1 MRQRWVPGLAYLAAS
16 TSLACNGA
24 PPAPGT
30 SAPDAPQAASAASGP
45 AAAASTTPAQA
56 ASTPLERDIDALYAL
71 HHLGDVAL
79 TRDGARVAWVESF
92 DVPGSASAKTT
103 SIVRALD
110 RITASSAPRT
120 VTAGTAAHVEH
131 DVAWSPDGKSLV
143 FVSDLQGAGK
153 VELYLAAFDAS
164 DAPARALTQLSGA
177 LSSPRFS
184 PDGKRVAVLYAE
196 SAELVGPL
204 EAVTPMVGQVE
215 AHPSVQ
221 RIALV
226 DVATA
231 QVKVLSRADL
241 YVHEI
246 AWSPDGTRLAAVAGA
261 VPGDDHWYDSKLV
274 AIDATSG
281 QDAVVYAP
289 PLQIAEPR
297 FSPDGKSIAFIGG
310 LMSDEGATGGDVF
323 VVPSDGSA
331 PPRNVTPGMR
341 ASAHT
346 LAWPKQGRIV
356 FGAIVDGGSALEA
369 LDPAAPVHAPASPR
383 VLWSGP
389 DESLGSVAF
398 SGSGDVSAV
407 TRESFAK
414 ATELWTG
421 ELAGDTGAWKQ
432 VTHVNDGHATSG
444 AVATSVHWKSDGQ
457 IVQGW
462 LLAPGGVDP
471 ARKAPLAPMVVQV
484 HGGPAS
490 AAMPSQ
496 GMPQLLAARGYY
508 VLLPNPRGSFG
519 QGEAFAAGNVKDF
532 GHGDMRDIMA
542 GVDEVLRTA
551 PVDPARLMLTG
562 WSYGG
567 YMTMWMVT
575 QTGRFRAAVA
585 GAGIADWRSYW
596 GQNAIAE
603 WMLPYFGATVYDD
616 PKAYAR
622 ASPIEFIKQART
634 PTLVMVGERDGE
646 CPAPQSQQ
654 FWRALQ
660 AQGVETRLVVY
671 AGEGHALR
679 KPENR
684 RDRIVRI
691 LDWFDEHS

>member
-1 MRQRWVPGLAYLAAS
+1 V
-16 TSLACNGA
+16 
-24 PPAPGT
+24 
-30 SAPDAPQAASAASGP
+30 P
-45 AAAASTTPAQA
+45 AAP
-56 ASTPLERDIDALYAL
+56 STPLERDVDALYAL
-71 HHLGDVAL
+71 HRLGGVAL
-79 TRDGARVAWVESF
+79 TPDGARVAWVESF
-92 DVPGSASAKTT
+92 DVPGTASTT
-103 SIVRALD
+103 SIVRAVD
-110 RITASSAPRT
+110 RTAASVSPRT
-120 VTAGTAAHVEH
+120 LTAGAGAHREH
-131 DVAWSPDGKSLV
+131 DVAWSPDGKSLA
-143 FVSDLQGAGK
+143 FVSDARQGGGGAGK
-153 VELYLAAFDAS
+153 VQLYLAAFDAPE
-164 DAPARALTQLSGA
+164 APARALTQLTGA

-184 PDGKRVAVLYAE
+184 PDGKRVAVLYTD
-196 SAELVGPL
+196 SAELVGPV
-204 EAVTPMVGQVE
+204 EAVTPMVGEVE
-215 AHPSVQ
+215 AHASVQ

-226 DVATA
+226 DVASA
-231 QVKVLSRADL
+231 QVKMLSRPDL

-261 VPGDDHWYDSKLV
+261 APGDNHWYDSKLV
-274 AIDATSG
+274 TVDATSG
-281 QDAVVYAP
+281 QDAVVHAP
-289 PLQIAEPR
+289 ALQIAEPR
-297 FSPDGKSIAFIGG
+297 WSPDGKSIAFIGG
-310 LMSDEGATGGDVF
+310 LMSDEGSTGGDVF

-331 PPRNVTPGMR
+331 PPRNLTPGLR
-341 ASAHT
+341 ASART
-346 LAWPKQGRIV
+346 LVWPKADRIV
-356 FGAIVDGGSALEA
+356 FGAVVDGGSALDA
-369 LDPAAPVHAPASPR
+369 LDPGAPVRAPASPQ

-389 DESLGSVAF
+389 EESLDSVAF
-398 SGSGDVSAV
+398 GASGEVTAV
-407 TRESFAK
+407 ARESFTK
-414 ATELWTG
+414 AAEVWAG
-421 ELAGDTGAWKQ
+421 ETGAWKQ
-432 VTHVNDGHATSG
+432 ITHVNDAHAASAPGT

-457 IVQGW
+457 LVQGW
-462 LLAPGGVDP
+462 LLAPGGADP
-471 ARKAPLAPMVVQV
+471 TRRAPLAPMVVQV
-484 HGGPAS
+484 HGGPAA
-490 AAMPSQ
+490 AAMPQQ
-496 GMPQLLAARGYY
+496 GVPQLLASRGYY
-508 VLLPNPRGSFG
+508 VLMPNPRGSFG
-519 QGEAFAAGNVKDF
+519 QGEAFAAGNVKDL

-575 QTGRFRAAVA
+575 QTARFRAAVA

-622 ASPIEFIKQART
+622 SSPIEFIKQVRT

-684 RDRIVRI
+684 RDRIVRV
-691 LDWFDEHS
+691 LDWFDKHS